1 MALAR
6 GLDALLGDNNSGSE
20 TLTLRLTQIEPNK
33 EQPRKTFDDE
43 KLNELAASIKE
54 HGLIQPIVVSPSTNG
69 TTYRIIAGERRFRA
83 SRIAGLREVPVKV
96 LDVDEAEIKKIGLV
110 ENIQR
115 EDLNPVEES
124 MAIKQLLDE
133 YDIKQED
140 LAKTIGKSRSY
151 ISNSVRLLNLPE
163 TVLEKLS
170 EGKIST
176 GHAKALLGLNDPKNI
191 EPALKEIISRE
202 LNVRQTEKLVELL
215 NSSENGNEDDTP
227 KKTRNVYFTE
237 TELSL
242 KEKLGRNV
250 TIRGKGGK
258 GTITF
263 EFFSEDDLTQI
274 ANQLADSLGNP

>member
-170 EGKIST
+170 EGRIST